1 MSRASMALLLLLEVG
16 CAVSDPKISVNIQM
30 IPCSSLPRPGSK
42 VLLRTST
49 IKPQPITVISW
60 PSDNNTVCLSCPGEA
75 GKATNACHTWGCSLS
90 DRNGLFFLN
99 ESTTPGQH
107 FTIYTYPNT
116 TVAPTGKGL
125 MAPGQC
131 LVPSNGGSFM
141 DTVQA
146 KECGD
151 TTLADREWIYNQTS
165 QSLKH
170 AASGLCL
177 DAGTQI

>member
-1 MSRASMALLLLLEVG
+1 MALLLLLEVG

-30 IPCSSLPRPGSK
+30 IPCSSLPRPGTFYVYAVSAPPRTLRCTEVAYMIIYLHLHLTFSKGSK

-131 LVPSNGGSFM
+131 
-141 DTVQA
+141 A
-146 KECGD
+146 
-151 TTLADREWIYNQTS
+151 
-165 QSLKH
+165 
-170 AASGLCL
+170 
-177 DAGTQI
+177 